1 MQNYHPNVLTPNG
14 MCQHSNL
21 SYEDKQR
28 ISFNTQGHDP
38 FIDFLK
44 GLCILMVILTH
55 CIPEKWDAYSF
66 FALWGRPAV
75 PLFLLIQ
82 VFHTY
87 KKGLNEV
94 SFSPSKIWNRIFK
107 PFAITEIIIISLN
120 IIAGVMKDDLNII
133 QILKDLV
140 HHGGYGPGSYY
151 PYIYIQMAFLLPC
164 FTSVLKKWSITKSI
178 MFFIILSQ
186 GYELACC
193 LIDIPE
199 WIYRLLVFRY
209 IFIIPIGYILATKG
223 LIINKTTITLS
234 IISAAFLLFFRYSSI
249 DLHPLFFQTTFYGWR
264 TCHWICYIFMCYLLL
279 FLVQQGYQKAIK
291 HHIPL
296 AFLTKLGQYS
306 YEIFLFQMFY
316 FAIIHGR
323 LMHLVSIITNNHA
336 TGTLGIIIAM
346 TLCTIP
352 IVWYKMKI
360 RR

>member
-1 MQNYHPNVLTPNG
+1 

-55 CIPEKWDAYSF
+55 CIPEKWNTYSF

-107 PFAITEIIIISLN
+107 PFAITEIIIISLI
-120 IIAGVMKDDLNII
+120 IIAKVMKDDLNII

-140 HHGGYGPGSYY
+140 HYGGYGPGSYY

-193 LIDIPE
+193 LIGIPE

-249 DLHPLFFQTTFYGWR
+249 DLHPHILPNNCMEHMPLDMLHLHVLLATFSGTTRLPQSCQTSHISCFPNKTR
-264 TCHWICYIFMCYLLL
+264 TIFIRNLS
-279 FLVQQGYQKAIK
+279 F
-291 HHIPL
+291 P
-296 AFLTKLGQYS
+296 
-306 YEIFLFQMFY
+306 MFY

-323 LMHLVSIITNNHA
+323 LMHLVSNITNNHA
-336 TGTLGIIIAM
+336 TGILGIIIAM

-360 RR
+360 KR

>member
-1 MQNYHPNVLTPNG
+1 MAIL
-14 MCQHSNL
+14 L
-21 SYEDKQR
+21 S
-28 ISFNTQGHDP
+28 
-38 FIDFLK
+38 
-44 GLCILMVILTH
+44 
-55 CIPEKWDAYSF
+55 
-66 FALWGRPAV
+66 
-75 PLFLLIQ
+75 
-82 VFHTY
+82 
-87 KKGLNEV
+87 
-94 SFSPSKIWNRIFK
+94 
-107 PFAITEIIIISLN
+107 
-120 IIAGVMKDDLNII
+120 
-133 QILKDLV
+133 
-140 HHGGYGPGSYY
+140 
-151 PYIYIQMAFLLPC
+151 C

-193 LIDIPE
+193 LIGIPE

-223 LIINKTTITLS
+223 LIIKKTTITLS
-234 IISAAFLLFFRYSSI
+234 IISTAFLLFFRYSSI
-249 DLHPLFFQTTFYGWR
+249 DLHPIFFQTIAWN

-279 FLVQQGYQKAIK
+279 FLVQQGYHKAVK

-323 LMHLVSIITNNHA
+323 LMHLVSNITNNHA
-336 TGTLGIIIAM
+336 TGILGIIIAM

>member
-1 MQNYHPNVLTPNG
+1 MQNYHPNVLTPNSV
-14 MCQHSNL
+14 CQHSNL
-21 SYEDKQR
+21 SSEDNKQR
-28 ISFNTQGHDP
+28 ISFNIQGHDP

-55 CIPEKWDAYSF
+55 CIPEKWNAYSLF
-66 FALWGRPAV
+66 VLWGRPAV

-107 PFAITEIIIISLN
+107 PFAITEIIIITFQ
-120 IIAGVMKDDLNII
+120 IIIMIMKGNLNII

-140 HHGGYGPGSYY
+140 HNGGYGPGSYY
-151 PYIYIQMAFLLPC
+151 PYIYIQMALLLPC
-164 FTSVLKKWSITKSI
+164 FTNILKKWNITKSI
-178 MFFIILSQ
+178 IFFIIFSQ

-193 LIDIPE
+193 LIGIPE

-223 LIINKTTITLS
+223 LIINNTTITLS
-234 IISAAFLLFFRYSSI
+234 IISAVFLLFFRYSSI
-249 DLHPLFFQTTFYGWR
+249 DLYPYFYQTISWK

-279 FLVQQGYQKAIK
+279 FLVQQGYKKAVR
-291 HHIPL
+291 HHISL

-323 LMHLVSIITNNHA
+323 LMYWVSIITNNHA
-336 TGTLGIIIAM
+336 RGTLGIIIAM

-360 RR
+360 KK